1 MDQQQTETPNL
12 LEGSDTVQD
21 VQVKAGDAP
30 TTEVTSIAKEEERT
44 GQKIELPSPEE
55 LVARASSSVI
65 ANLQTL
71 NKLINMKQGGGY
83 AISRKGMNRLLLSI
97 FDLPTE
103 GQQVKLQ
110 GKEERYAFFV
120 GQNLMRSLFVLMQ
133 NHVNEEIKKRQ
144 AVQAEAPKTEVS
156 EETKPL
162 EGEQNAEQQ

>member
-1 MDQQQTETPNL
+1 MDQQNTESPNL

-21 VQVKAGDAP
+21 VQVKASEP
-30 TTEVTSIAKEEERT
+30 LTEVTSIAKEEEKT
-44 GQKIELPSPEE
+44 GQKIEMPSAEE

-71 NKLINMKQGGGY
+71 NKLINMKQGSGY
-83 AISRKGMNRLLLSI
+83 AISRKGMNRLMLSI

-110 GKEERYAFFV
+110 GREEKYAFFV

-133 NHVNEEIKKRQ
+133 NHVNEEIRKGQ
-144 AVQAEAPKTEVS
+144 LAAA
-156 EETKPL
+156 ETKVETDSKPV
-162 EGEQNAEQQ
+162 EGEKNESEQ